1 MIRTQPRPPGAGP
14 HVPDPNNCPFP
25 QGFLATLHFLD
36 NQRSV
41 KQLTHLFRLTPLKS
55 ATATS
60 IWRQEGYMAPKPKPA
75 RFVFTV
81 GMALAVAL
89 TILTITADR
98 DLAAPSSSAVYHPQ
112 LLLLY

>member
-1 MIRTQPRPPGAGP
+1 LPIPT
-14 HVPDPNNCPFP
+14 
-25 QGFLATLHFLD
+25 GFLATLHFLD

-41 KQLTHLFRLTPLKS
+41 KWLTHLFHLAPLKS
-55 ATATS
+55 DIGTS

-81 GMALAVAL
+81 GMVLAMAL

-98 DLAAPSSSAVYHPQ
+98 DLAAPSSSAVYYPQ

>member
-1 MIRTQPRPPGAGP
+1 MIRTQPCPPGPGR

-41 KQLTHLFRLTPLKS
+41 KQLTHLFRLAPLKS
-55 ATATS
+55 AIATS
-60 IWRQEGYMAPKPKPA
+60 IWRQEGYMAPKPA

-98 DLAAPSSSAVYHPQ
+98 DLAASSSSAVYHPQ